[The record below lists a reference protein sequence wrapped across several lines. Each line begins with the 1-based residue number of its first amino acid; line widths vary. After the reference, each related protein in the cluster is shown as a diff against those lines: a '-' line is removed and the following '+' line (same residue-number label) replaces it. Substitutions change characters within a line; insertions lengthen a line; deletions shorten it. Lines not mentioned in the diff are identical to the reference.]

1 MPRWNDG
8 GRGDGYGAEEKSKVG
23 GYRGQAGREYRDSVD
38 IRRLGLGIVN
48 IVNIF
53 RPQLVLLGGGIS
65 KQGETLLAP
74 LREIVKKEGF
84 GGEKGDVPEIE
95 AAELGNDAGMI
106 GAAGLL

>member
-1 MPRWNDG
+1 MKELLEL
-8 GRGDGYGAEEKSKVG
+8 YAE
-23 GYRGQAGREYRDSVD
+23 
-38 IRRLGLGIVN
+38 RLGIGTVN

-65 KQGETLLAP
+65 RQGETLLAP
-74 LREIVKKEGF
+74 LREIVKKECF

-95 AAELGNDAGMI
+95 AAVLGNDAGMI